1 MDTLKSIASL
11 IRSVALSLSAKA
23 WIVFLGII
31 LGIIWGVPT
40 SIYGVQ
46 WYAFKLAKQ
55 QVDCN
60 NDFYFGSAYSNTVY
74 PQQQLDATV
83 KAWEN
88 HSECLKS
95 VTPNKG
101 TVEFLREQNERKN
114 RGVHE
119 HNLRVCIRKNAV

>member
-23 WIVFLGII
+23 WIVFFGII
-31 LGIIWGVPT
+31 LGVPT

-46 WYAFKLAKQ
+46 WSAFKLAKQ

-60 NDFYFGSAYSNTVY
+60 NDFYFDSAHSNTVY

-101 TVEFLREQNERKN
+101 TVEFLREQNEREN
-114 RGVHE
+114 RGVQ
-119 HNLRVCIRKNAV
+119 L